1 MTGVQITI
9 TDDELRRAIAGL
21 SRLARDPAPALEQVG
36 EALHFSTTERQRAGR
51 APDGSA
57 WPALNPAYRAE
68 KSGNEMLRESGR
80 LMGSLSRQ
88 VRGRQLRFG
97 TNVVYAAIHQFG
109 GTIRAKGGGRLA
121 FFLGGGLQRP
131 SSVTIPARPFLG
143 ISAEDREE
151 IIAIFTDFADRAA
164 GRA

>member
-9 TDDELRRAIAGL
+9 TDDELRRAIAGIA
-21 SRLARDPAPALEQVG
+21 SFARDPAPALEKVG
-36 EALHFSTTERQRAGR
+36 EALTLSTTERQRAGR

-57 WPALNPAYRAE
+57 WPALNPAYQAE
-68 KSGNEMLRESGR
+68 KSGRETLRESGQ

-97 TNVVYAAIHQFG
+97 TNVIYAAIHQFG

-121 FFLGGGLQRP
+121 FFLGGSLRRP
-131 SSVTIPARPFLG
+131 AEVTIPARPFLG

-151 IIAIFTDFADRAA
+151 IVAIFTDFAQRAT
-164 GRA
+164 RRL

>member
-1 MTGVQITI
+1 MTGVSITI

-21 SRLARDPAPALEQVG
+21 ASLARDPAPALEVVG
-36 EALHFSTTERQRAGR
+36 EALLFSTTERQRAGR
-51 APDGSA
+51 APDGGA
-57 WPALNPAYRAE
+57 WPALNPAYRSD

-88 VRGRQLRFG
+88 VRGRQLRVG

-121 FFLGGGLQRP
+121 FFLGGALQRP
-131 SSVTIPARPFLG
+131 TQVTIPARPFLG
-143 ISAEDREE
+143 ISAEDRQE
-151 IIAIFTDFADRAA
+151 IVEIFRDFALRATGA
-164 GRA
+164 

>member
-1 MTGVQITI
+1 MTGVRITI
-9 TDDELRRAIAGL
+9 TDAELRRAIAGL
-21 SRLARDPAPALEQVG
+21 SRLGRNPAPALEQVG

-57 WPALNPAYRAE
+57 WPELNPQYKAD
-68 KSGNEMLRESGR
+68 KSNTEMLRESGR

-88 VRGRQLRFG
+88 VQGRRLRFG
-97 TNVVYAAIHQFG
+97 TNVIYAAIHQFG

-121 FFLGGGLQRP
+121 FFLGGALQRP
-131 SSVTIPARPFLG
+131 EEVEIPARPFLG

-151 IIAIFTDFADRAA
+151 IVAIFRDHAQRAMG
-164 GRA
+164 GR

>member
-1 MTGVQITI
+1 MTGAQITI

-21 SRLARDPAPALEQVG
+21 SRLARDPAPALEVVG
-36 EALHFSTTERQRAGR
+36 EALQFSTLERQRAGR

-68 KSGNEMLRESGR
+68 KSGSEMLRESGR

-88 VRGRQLRFG
+88 VRGAQLRFG
-97 TNVVYAAIHQFG
+97 TNVIYAAIHQFG

-121 FFLGGGLQRP
+121 FFLGGALQRP
-131 SSVTIPARPFLG
+131 TEVTIPARPFLG

-151 IIAIFTDFADRAA
+151 IIEIFSGFAKRAT
-164 GRA
+164 GHS

>member
-1 MTGVQITI
+1 MTGVAITI
-9 TDDELRRAIAGL
+9 ADEDLRRAIAGL
-21 SRLARDPAPALEQVG
+21 SRLARDPAPALERVG
-36 EALHFSTTERQRAGR
+36 EALHLSTTERQRAGR

-97 TNVVYAAIHQFG
+97 TNVEYAAVHQFG

-121 FFLGGGLQRP
+121 FFLGGALRRP
-131 SSVTIPARPFLG
+131 VSVTIPARPFLG

-151 IIAIFTDFADRAA
+151 IIEILSGFAERAT
-164 GRA
+164 GRS